1 MNDPVV
7 AAELVRDLIGRRLL
21 AVSEARYW
29 YEGQRDDD
37 AASLL
42 DFWLHF
48 EGKPAL
54 MAHGCGEHL
63 SLELVDPYPSYEMQ
77 ECGET
82 KVGPAREPDL
92 LASFVGQR
100 LLDASLIHG
109 YTTEPSVG
117 GLRLRFEHGDLVV
130 ASLGDEWV
138 LRPGTVSTDLRQ
150 YLTVGPWLG
159 FSEDRQRR

>member
-1 MNDPVV
+1 MNDPV
-7 AAELVRDLIGRRLL
+7 ARAELVRGLIGRTLL
-21 AVSEARYW
+21 AVNEARYW

-63 SLELVDPYPSYEMQ
+63 SLELVDPCPCHEMQ
-77 ECGET
+77 DCGET
-82 KVGPAREPDL
+82 RVGPAREPDL
-92 LASFVGQR
+92 LAAFVGQR

-117 GLRLRFEHGDLVV
+117 GLRLRFEHDDLVV

-138 LRPGTVSTDLRQ
+138 LRRGPVPTDLLQ
-150 YLTVGPWLG
+150 YLTVGPWLNT
-159 FSEDRQRR
+159 EDRQQR

>member
-1 MNDPVV
+1 MNDPG
-7 AAELVRDLIGRRLL
+7 AAAKLVCGLIGFRLL

-29 YEGQRDDD
+29 FEGRRDDD

-54 MAHGCGEHL
+54 MAHGCGEQL
-63 SLELVDPYPSYEMQ
+63 SLELLDPYPSYEMQ

-82 KVGPAREPDL
+82 RVGPAREPDL

-100 LLDASLIHG
+100 LIDASLIHG
-109 YTTEPSVG
+109 YTTALSVG
-117 GLRLRFEHGDLVV
+117 GVRLRFEHDYLVV
-130 ASLGDEWV
+130 ASLADEWLLARGPV
-138 LRPGTVSTDLRQ
+138 PSDLRR
-150 YLTVGPWLG
+150 YLAAGPWLAG
-159 FSEDRQRR
+159 TEDRQQR